1 MEFEVTPAVLIPRP
15 ETETLVEAAVEF
27 LKDLPEPLVADI
39 GTGSGAIAVAIAG
52 ELPRAVVYA
61 TEVSLLALRTAG
73 RNARRHLPPRRVR
86 LMVGDGLAPI
96 LESGLKGTL
105 DAVCANPP
113 YIPTHEL
120 PGLQPELAY
129 EPTIALDGGE
139 DGLAAYRS
147 LAPQSVEALRPGG
160 RLLVEVGAGQSEAVR
175 DLLTEAGLSIAGTRR
190 DLQGT
195 ERVVVAGRPR

>member
-1 MEFEVTPAVLIPRP
+1 MNAPLLPPALDAIRAH
-15 ETETLVEAAVEF
+15 EAEM
-27 LKDLPEPLVADI
+27 
-39 GTGSGAIAVAIAG
+39 VAIRQQIHA
-52 ELPRAVVYA
+52 
-61 TEVSLLALRTAG
+61 
-73 RNARRHLPPRRVR
+73 
-86 LMVGDGLAPI
+86 
-96 LESGLKGTL
+96 
-105 DAVCANPP
+105 
-113 YIPTHEL
+113 
-120 PGLQPELAY
+120 QPELAY

-190 DLQGT
+190 DLLGT